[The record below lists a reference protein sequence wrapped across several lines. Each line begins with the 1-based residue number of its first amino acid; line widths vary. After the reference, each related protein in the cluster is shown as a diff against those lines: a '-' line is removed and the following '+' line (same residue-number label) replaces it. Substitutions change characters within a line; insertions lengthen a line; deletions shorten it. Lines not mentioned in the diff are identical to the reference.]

1 MPVRSVFVSFPGG
14 GRGFGDKREG
24 FVFPVFAWFW
34 VSVPEPIPI
43 WFDVLGSLFY
53 TLGSVFGLVVRPF
66 SGRGRGFGAK
76 REGRAFPVFAWFLS
90 GEVRMAEVVDGLTWT
105 RSKPDL
111 RMYREMFGMS
121 TAEFGR
127 LAAVDGRTVR
137 AWENPREWVPDRT
150 AWMAAESL
158 WRDAER
164 MASGLVPE
172 AGEGPVVLPYGSGA
186 STPACVASR
195 IAAGRL
201 SAAGRPWDA
210 SFPRPDGPDCGKARF
225 RLMTDML
232 HLGGEK
238 GSVLFGVTRQTVF
251 AWRHPRMRD
260 SVPSPAA
267 FDAVGERWSAMVAR
281 ASELAG
287 MMSAAADRAAA
298 DGRRRM
304 APPLTFYRLRSDWEA
319 WHGPDDGGW
328 RSEDCS
334 VWLAAVLLH
343 DMGLEPSVVYAEA
356 DPVAM
361 F

>member
-1 MPVRSVFVSFPGG
+1 
-14 GRGFGDKREG
+14 
-24 FVFPVFAWFW
+24 
-34 VSVPEPIPI
+34 
-43 WFDVLGSLFY
+43 
-53 TLGSVFGLVVRPF
+53 
-66 SGRGRGFGAK
+66 
-76 REGRAFPVFAWFLS
+76 
-90 GEVRMAEVVDGLTWT
+90 MAEVVDGLTWT

-150 AWMAAESL
+150 AWMAVESL

-172 AGEGPVVLPYGSGA
+172 AGADPVVLPYGTGA

-201 SAAGRPWDA
+201 AAAGRPWGA
-210 SFPRPDGPDCGKARF
+210 SFPRPDGPDGGKARF

-267 FDAVGERWSAMVAR
+267 VDVLPSAFGLGGVAW
-281 ASELAG
+281 A
-287 MMSAAADRAAA
+287 
-298 DGRRRM
+298 GRRRM
-304 APPLTFYRLRSDWEA
+304 AQRGLFGVAGGGAAARHGAGAERRVRGGGSGGHVLTA
-319 WHGPDDGGW
+319 VV
-328 RSEDCS
+328 S
-334 VWLAAVLLH
+334 VGRADKHVLTCLSAFLVLV
-343 DMGLEPSVVYAEA
+343 DIVSRPSIR
-356 DPVAM
+356 PIR
-361 F
+361 

>member
-1 MPVRSVFVSFPGG
+1 
-14 GRGFGDKREG
+14 
-24 FVFPVFAWFW
+24 
-34 VSVPEPIPI
+34 
-43 WFDVLGSLFY
+43 
-53 TLGSVFGLVVRPF
+53 
-66 SGRGRGFGAK
+66 
-76 REGRAFPVFAWFLS
+76 
-90 GEVRMAEVVDGLTWT
+90 MAEVVDGLTWT

-150 AWMAAESL
+150 AWMAVESL

-164 MASGLVPE
+164 TASGLVPE
-172 AGEGPVVLPYGSGA
+172 AGADPVVLPYGTGA

-201 SAAGRPWDA
+201 AAAGRPWGA
-210 SFPRPDGPDCGKARF
+210 SFPRPAGPDGGKARF

-267 FDAVGERWSAMVAR
+267 VDALDARWSAMVAR

-287 MMSAAADRAAA
+287 MMSVAADRAAA

-304 APPLTFYRLRSDWEA
+304 AQRGLFGVAGGGAAARHGAGAERRVRGGGSGGHVLTA
-319 WHGPDDGGW
+319 VV
-328 RSEDCS
+328 S
-334 VWLAAVLLH
+334 VGRADKHVLTCLSAFLVLV
-343 DMGLEPSVVYAEA
+343 DIVSRPSIR
-356 DPVAM
+356 PIR
-361 F
+361 

>member
-1 MPVRSVFVSFPGG
+1 MSLWAVVSSHRAKVRSS
-14 GRGFGDKREG
+14 
-24 FVFPVFAWFW
+24 
-34 VSVPEPIPI
+34 
-43 WFDVLGSLFY
+43 
-53 TLGSVFGLVVRPF
+53 
-66 SGRGRGFGAK
+66 
-76 REGRAFPVFAWFLS
+76 
-90 GEVRMAEVVDGLTWT
+90 M
-105 RSKPDL
+105 
-111 RMYREMFGMS
+111 
-121 TAEFGR
+121 
-127 LAAVDGRTVR
+127 
-137 AWENPREWVPDRT
+137 
-150 AWMAAESL
+150 
-158 WRDAER
+158 
-164 MASGLVPE
+164 
-172 AGEGPVVLPYGSGA
+172 
-186 STPACVASR
+186 
-195 IAAGRL
+195 
-201 SAAGRPWDA
+201 
-210 SFPRPDGPDCGKARF
+210 
-225 RLMTDML
+225 
-232 HLGGEK
+232 
-238 GSVLFGVTRQTVF
+238 VF

-356 DPVAM
+356 DPEAM

>member
-1 MPVRSVFVSFPGG
+1 
-14 GRGFGDKREG
+14 
-24 FVFPVFAWFW
+24 
-34 VSVPEPIPI
+34 
-43 WFDVLGSLFY
+43 
-53 TLGSVFGLVVRPF
+53 
-66 SGRGRGFGAK
+66 
-76 REGRAFPVFAWFLS
+76 
-90 GEVRMAEVVDGLTWT
+90 MAEVVDGLTWT

-150 AWMAAESL
+150 AWMAVESL

-164 MASGLVPE
+164 TASGLVPE
-172 AGEGPVVLPYGSGA
+172 AGADPVVLPYGTGA

-201 SAAGRPWDA
+201 AAAGRPWGA
-210 SFPRPDGPDCGKARF
+210 SFPRPDGPDGGKARF

-267 FDAVGERWSAMVAR
+267 VDALDARWSAMVAR

-287 MMSAAADRAAA
+287 MMSVAADRAAA

-304 APPLTFYRLRSDWEA
+304 AQRGLFGVAGGGAAARHGAGAERRVRGGGSGGHVLTA
-319 WHGPDDGGW
+319 VV
-328 RSEDCS
+328 S
-334 VWLAAVLLH
+334 VGRADKHVLTCLSAFLVLV
-343 DMGLEPSVVYAEA
+343 DIVSRPSIR
-356 DPVAM
+356 PIR
-361 F
+361 

>member
-1 MPVRSVFVSFPGG
+1 
-14 GRGFGDKREG
+14 
-24 FVFPVFAWFW
+24 
-34 VSVPEPIPI
+34 
-43 WFDVLGSLFY
+43 
-53 TLGSVFGLVVRPF
+53 
-66 SGRGRGFGAK
+66 
-76 REGRAFPVFAWFLS
+76 
-90 GEVRMAEVVDGLTWT
+90 MAEVVDGLTWT

-238 GSVLFGVTRQTVF
+238 GSVLFGVTR
-251 AWRHPRMRD
+251 
-260 SVPSPAA
+260 
-267 FDAVGERWSAMVAR
+267 
-281 ASELAG
+281 
-287 MMSAAADRAAA
+287 
-298 DGRRRM
+298 
-304 APPLTFYRLRSDWEA
+304 
-319 WHGPDDGGW
+319 
-328 RSEDCS
+328 
-334 VWLAAVLLH
+334 
-343 DMGLEPSVVYAEA
+343 
-356 DPVAM
+356 
-361 F
+361 

>member
-1 MPVRSVFVSFPGG
+1 MVGMLPVS
-14 GRGFGDKREG
+14 
-24 FVFPVFAWFW
+24 
-34 VSVPEPIPI
+34 
-43 WFDVLGSLFY
+43 
-53 TLGSVFGLVVRPF
+53 
-66 SGRGRGFGAK
+66 
-76 REGRAFPVFAWFLS
+76 
-90 GEVRMAEVVDGLTWT
+90 
-105 RSKPDL
+105 
-111 RMYREMFGMS
+111 
-121 TAEFGR
+121 
-127 LAAVDGRTVR
+127 AVDGRTVR

-150 AWMAAESL
+150 AWMAVESL

-172 AGEGPVVLPYGSGA
+172 AGADPVVLPYGTGA

-201 SAAGRPWDA
+201 AAAGRPWGA
-210 SFPRPDGPDCGKARF
+210 SFPRPDGPDGGKARF

-267 FDAVGERWSAMVAR
+267 VDALDARWSAMVAR

-287 MMSAAADRAAA
+287 MMSDAADRAAA

-334 VWLAAVLLH
+334 VWLAAVLLR

-356 DPVAM
+356 DPEAM

>member
-1 MPVRSVFVSFPGG
+1 
-14 GRGFGDKREG
+14 
-24 FVFPVFAWFW
+24 
-34 VSVPEPIPI
+34 
-43 WFDVLGSLFY
+43 
-53 TLGSVFGLVVRPF
+53 
-66 SGRGRGFGAK
+66 
-76 REGRAFPVFAWFLS
+76 
-90 GEVRMAEVVDGLTWT
+90 MAEVVDGLTWT

-150 AWMAAESL
+150 AWMAVESL

-172 AGEGPVVLPYGSGA
+172 AGADPVVLPYGTGA

-201 SAAGRPWDA
+201 AAAGRPWGA
-210 SFPRPDGPDCGKARF
+210 SFPRPDGPDGGKARF

-267 FDAVGERWSAMVAR
+267 VDALDARWSAMVAR

-287 MMSAAADRAAA
+287 MMSGAADRAAA

-304 APPLTFYRLRSDWEA
+304 AQRGLSGVAGGGAAARHGAGAERRVRGGGSGGHVLTA
-319 WHGPDDGGW
+319 VV
-328 RSEDCS
+328 S
-334 VWLAAVLLH
+334 VGRADKHVLTCLSAFLVLV
-343 DMGLEPSVVYAEA
+343 DIVSRPSIR
-356 DPVAM
+356 PIR
-361 F
+361 